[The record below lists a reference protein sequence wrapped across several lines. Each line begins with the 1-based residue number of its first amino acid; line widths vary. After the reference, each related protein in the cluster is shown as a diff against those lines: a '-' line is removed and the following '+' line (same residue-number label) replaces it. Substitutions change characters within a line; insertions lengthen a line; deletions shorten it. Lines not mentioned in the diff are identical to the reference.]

1 MDTPMITIDGSNGEG
16 GGQVLRTALALSLAT
31 GQAFRIDN
39 IRARRTKPGLLRQH
53 LTAVQAATAVG
64 DARVEGDSLGSGTL
78 TFTPRTVKAGDYRF
92 AVGSAGSATLV
103 LQTVLPPLVL
113 ASGSSTLS
121 LEGGTHNPWAP
132 PFDFLQR
139 VFLPLV
145 NQLGPQVAATLVRPG
160 FYPAGGGCF
169 TVTIQPAPRLTR
181 GEWLTRGEIVTRR
194 VRALVANL
202 ARHIAAREVVTA
214 CRLLNWDETCGQ
226 IDTVTGAPGPG
237 NVVFVEVESEHVTEI
252 CTGFG
257 EAGTPAETVAERPAK
272 EARRYVASGVPL
284 GAHLADQMLPVLA
297 LGDGGSFRTLPLSR
311 HALTNVAV
319 IRAFVDCRIDV
330 TDEGRD
336 VMRVDVERG

>member
-1 MDTPMITIDGSNGEG
+1 MDEPMIQIDGSIGEG
-16 GGQVLRTALALSLAT
+16 GGQVLRTALAMSLAT
-31 GQAFRIDN
+31 GQPFRIDN
-39 IRARRTKPGLLRQH
+39 IRARRKKPGLLRQH

-64 DARVEGDSLGSGTL
+64 DACVEGDALGSSAL
-78 TFTPRTVKAGDYRF
+78 TFVPRTVKSGDYNF

-103 LQTVLPPLVL
+103 LQTVLPPLML
-113 ASGSSTLS
+113 ASDRSTLS

-132 PFDFLQR
+132 PFDFLKR

-145 NQLGPQVAATLVRPG
+145 NQLGPCVDATLVRSG

-169 TVTIQPAPRLTR
+169 TVTIEPAARLTR
-181 GEWLTRGEIVTRR
+181 GEWSTRGEIVTRR

-202 ARHIAAREVVTA
+202 SRHIAAREVATA
-214 CRLLNWDETCGQ
+214 CRLLNWDDACGQ
-226 IDTVTGAPGPG
+226 VGIVTGTPGPG

-311 HALTNVAV
+311 HALTNIAV
-319 IRAFVDCRIDV
+319 IREFVDCRIDV
-330 TDEGRD
+330 TDEGRE
-336 VMRVDVERG
+336 VVRVDVERG